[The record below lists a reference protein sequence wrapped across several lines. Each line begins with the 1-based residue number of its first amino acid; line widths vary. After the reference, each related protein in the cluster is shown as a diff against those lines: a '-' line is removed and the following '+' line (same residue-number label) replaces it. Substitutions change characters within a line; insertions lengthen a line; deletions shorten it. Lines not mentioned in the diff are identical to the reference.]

1 MYAVVCRTC
10 EVRILVASRLGDPQL
25 AVMLTHLRTRHPAA
39 LPEPR
44 LPEFLEILGQFRLR
58 AELLDR
64 LRRVGRH
71 PNPARSRA
79 LTRAA
84 GLWGGVRYVV
94 RGRLAAAIAGLAHR
108 PE

>member
-39 LPEPR
+39 LPEPT
-44 LPEFLEILGQFRLR
+44 LPEFIRILSEFRLR
-58 AELLDR
+58 AELCDP
-64 LRRVGRH
+64 VGR
-71 PNPARSRA
+71 AGRRA
-79 LTRAA
+79 LARAA
-84 GLWGGVRYVV
+84 ARWGGVRYVV
-94 RGRLAAAIAGLAHR
+94 RGCLAAAIAGLAHR

>member
-10 EVRILVASRLGDPQL
+10 EGRILVASRLGDPQL

-44 LPEFLEILGQFRLR
+44 LPEFLKILGQFRLR
-58 AELLDR
+58 TELRDP

-71 PNPARSRA
+71 PEPRRSRA
-79 LTRAA
+79 LARAA
-84 GLWGGVRYVV
+84 ARWGGVRYVV
-94 RGRLAAAIAGLAHR
+94 RGRLAVAIAELASR